1 MKILV
6 SAESVISEH
15 DNINIISTTVN
26 IEAQLESLNRLTSL
40 SHDNF
45 IHTDLLT
52 DEKEIQADEFSN
64 NCLINMLVDEK
75 QVQVDR
81 LRNHPDNLSADEK
94 QVEA

>member
-64 NCLINMLVDEK
+64 CLINMLVDEK

-81 LRNHPDNLSADEK
+81 LRNHPVNLSADEK